1 MQIEKCLFSNS
12 IQFLTNSINIIKI
25 SPILFV
31 HITLQ
36 KYLYIFKYKDF
47 SYL

>member
-25 SPILFV
+25 SPILL